1 MLSYHKK
8 KLCYSVSLR
17 CTYSFLNTISHL
29 HLLSKNTAASIIL
42 HITHKKTMS
51 TIVNIL
57 TETFGKESVLNHDQ
71 AATRVASN
79 WRQKQNLDCLA
90 LLRPKTTAE
99 LSQMLAICNQYGQ
112 PVVPHGGLTNV
123 VGGVATRANEIAVS
137 LERMNVIEEINK
149 QNKTVTVQ
157 AGVVLQTLQKTLADN
172 GELFPLDLGAKG
184 SCMIG
189 GNIASN
195 AGGLQALRYG
205 VMRNLVLG
213 LEVVLADGTIISS
226 MNKMMKN
233 NAGYDLKHLF
243 IGSEGTLGIITKAVL
258 KMEDLPESK
267 NTAFIAVESF
277 GKASRLLQAAKKSL
291 QNSLTSFELLWQDYY
306 RLMTSPPSP
315 YAAPL
320 PHSYPYYILMEAL
333 GQDAEKDKA
342 LFEAFL
348 EEGLNNGLIVDACI
362 AQSKQESAWLWA
374 IRENVELI
382 FSIHK
387 PVFIFDVSLAISDM
401 EAYIATIKDDL
412 QKVWP
417 GLHFYAFGH
426 MGDGNLHL
434 NISCGEDDAV
444 TKRRVEEIV
453 YAPLQQIGGSIT
465 GEHGI
470 GFEKKPWLFLSRTT
484 EEINLMKVIKKALDP
499 KGILSPGKLLPG

>member
-1 MLSYHKK
+1 M
-8 KLCYSVSLR
+8 
-17 CTYSFLNTISHL
+17 
-29 HLLSKNTAASIIL
+29 A
-42 HITHKKTMS
+42 M
-51 TIVNIL
+51 IVNVLI
-57 TETFGKESVLNHDQ
+57 ETFGKESVLNHDE

-79 WRQKQNLDCLA
+79 WRQHENLDCLA

-99 LSQMLAICNQYGQ
+99 LSQMLQLCNQYNQ

-123 VGGVATRANEIAVS
+123 VGGVVTRANEIAVS
-137 LERMNVIEEINK
+137 LERMNAIEEINA

-157 AGVVLQTLQKTLADN
+157 AGVVLQNLQKTLADN

-233 NAGYDLKHLF
+233 NAGYDLKQLF

-258 KMEDLPESK
+258 KLEDLPKSK
-267 NTAFIAVESF
+267 NTALVAVDSF
-277 GKASRLLQAAKKSL
+277 DKANQLLQTAKKSL
-291 QNSLTSFELLWQDYY
+291 QNSLTTFELIWQDYY
-306 RLMTSPPSP
+306 KLMTSPPSP
-315 YAAPL
+315 YSAPL
-320 PHSYPYYILMEAL
+320 PQSYPYYVLMEAL
-333 GQDAEKDKA
+333 GQDAEKDKDV
-342 LFEAFL
+342 FEAFL
-348 EEGLNNGLIVDACI
+348 EKGLEDGLIIDASL
-362 AQSKQESAWLWA
+362 AHTRQEAGWLWA
-374 IRENVELI
+374 IRENVELV
-382 FSIHK
+382 FSVHK
-387 PVFIFDVSLAISDM
+387 PVFLFDVSLAISDM
-401 EAYIATIKDDL
+401 EAYINTIKGNL
-412 QKVWP
+412 KNVWP

-434 NISCGEDDAV
+434 FISCGENDAA
-444 TKRRVEEIV
+444 TRHHVEEIA
-453 YAPLQQIGGSIT
+453 YMPLQQIGGSIT

-470 GFEKKPWLFLSRTT
+470 GLEKKPWLFLSRTV
-484 EEINLMKVIKKALDP
+484 EEIELMKVIKKALDP
-499 KGILSPGKLLPG
+499 KGILNQGKVL